1 MIIDRIG
8 LKLFAM
14 AIAVVAPFAAFA
26 QDTDLASVAA
36 GAQPVVAPAAEAETS
51 VAQPAVLERGLYG
64 EEGQG
69 GDLYCR
75 RKLGTWFYCD
85 KPTAKSRPAQP
96 TPPPAQSA
104 DAQLKAIGHQLDELK
119 ARAILEPTT
128 ENVIAYVRFQRE
140 QLDRSSTFADV
151 WQRALWQTP
160 ELDYTLQRPVS
171 TVGKRLWLDTRSSAR
186 TAAMAKLSQRYGLF
200 YFYAQSCAACEIQAP
215 ILKSLADSNRLSVVA
230 VSMDGG
236 PNRVF
241 PNYVVDTGQRERMGL
256 TDRATPALV
265 LFDTVTKR
273 PIPIGTGLMAAD
285 EVIDRIFVLT
295 NTKPGS
301 DF

>member
-1 MIIDRIG
+1 MDKIS
-8 LKLFAM
+8 LSLLAF
-14 AIAVVAPFAAFA
+14 AVVVVSPFAAFA
-26 QDTDLASVAA
+26 QDSSDLASVASS
-36 GAQPVVAPAAEAETS
+36 AEPLA
-51 VAQPAVLERGLYG
+51 AQPAVVERGLDG
-64 EEGQG
+64 DEGQG

-75 RKLGTWFYCD
+75 RRLGTWFYCD
-85 KPTAKSRPAQP
+85 KPKAKARSAQP
-96 TPPPAQSA
+96 APPPSQSA
-104 DAQLKAIGHQLDELK
+104 DAQLKAIGQQLDELK
-119 ARAILEPTT
+119 ARAILEPTS

-151 WQRALWQTP
+151 WQRAIWQTP
-160 ELDYTLQRPVS
+160 DLDYTLQRPVS
-171 TVGKRLWLDTRSSAR
+171 TVGKRAWIDNRAAARS
-186 TAAMAKLSQRYGLF
+186 AAMAKLSQRYGLF
-200 YFYAQSCAACEIQAP
+200 YFYAQSCAACEIQSP
-215 ILKSLADSNRLSVVA
+215 ILKSMAATNRLSIVA

-241 PNYVVDTGQRERMGL
+241 PNYVVDTGQRKRMGL
-256 TDRATPALV
+256 PGGATPALI

-285 EVIDRIFVLT
+285 EVIDRIFILT

>member
-1 MIIDRIG
+1 MIIDRISAA
-8 LKLFAM
+8 LIVFAL
-14 AIAVVAPFAAFA
+14 VVCAPFAAFA
-26 QDTDLASVAA
+26 QEADFASAASLAE
-36 GAQPVVAPAAEAETS
+36 PVTPQSGV
-51 VAQPAVLERGLYG
+51 VERSIDSD
-64 EEGQG
+64 EGQG

-75 RKLGTWFYCD
+75 RKLGTWFYCE
-85 KPTAKSRPAQP
+85 KPKAKPRDPAASPAP
-96 TPPPAQSA
+96 TQTA
-104 DAQLKAIGHQLDELK
+104 DARLKEIGKQLDELK
-119 ARAILEPTT
+119 ARAILEPTS
-128 ENVIAYVRFQRE
+128 ENVIAYIRFQRE

-160 ELDYTLQRPVS
+160 DIDYTLQRPVS
-171 TVGKRLWLDTRSSAR
+171 TVGKRAWLDTRSAAR
-186 TAAMAKLSQRYGLF
+186 SAAMAKLSQRYGLF
-200 YFYAQSCAACEIQAP
+200 YFYAQSCAACEIQSP
-215 ILKSLADSNRLSVVA
+215 ILKSLADTNRMSVVA

-241 PNYVVDTGQRERMGL
+241 PNYVVDTGQRARMGL
-256 TDRATPALV
+256 EGAATPALV